1 MPGLELDFAGKYGHD
16 ASKSRW
22 SSAILV
28 GKCSIGAKCVFF
40 RLRMIMMIIVFNA
53 LLGPS
58 GHCLNSSRP
67 TGSLMFCIDFFLREN
82 YVF

>member
-16 ASKSRW
+16 ASMSRR
-22 SSAILV
+22 STAILV

-40 RLRMIMMIIVFNA
+40 RLRMIMMIIGFNA
-53 LLGPS
+53 LIGPL

-67 TGSLMFCIDFFLREN
+67 TGSLMFCIDFLLREKC
-82 YVF
+82 VF